1 MPHVERRT
9 FLALGVTALGLA
21 GCTGDRPSDAEGGS
35 QPPRPP
41 AQDPDAVLRE
51 RVAASEAALIAVY
64 RAALAAHPDLAPE
77 LEPFVAHHEAHL
89 ARVAADR
96 VNLDAASDASP
107 TASDGDRDP
116 DSVAA
121 TLERLAE
128 AEAAALRDRV
138 AACDAAANS
147 VLARDLCLVAASE
160 AQHQAELAAMIDER
174 RPG

>member
-9 FLALGVTALGLA
+9 FLALGVAALGLA
-21 GCTGDRPSDAEGGS
+21 GCTGDRPSDAEGES

-41 AQDPDAVLRE
+41 AQDPDAALRE
-51 RVAASEAALIAVY
+51 RVAASEAALIAAY

-89 ARVAADR
+89 ARVAADLA
-96 VNLDAASDASP
+96 NPSAPPGASP

-116 DSVAA
+116 GSVAA

-138 AACDAAANS
+138 AACDAATNS
-147 VLARDLCLVAASE
+147 VLARDLCLIAASE
-160 AQHQAELAAMIDER
+160 AQHQADLAALLDER
-174 RPG
+174 GPG